1 MAFLCKAN
9 FVLFRFKSS
18 DPHVKM
24 KLFQAYCLSFYGSSL
39 WRLDCPELNSLSVAF
54 NNVIRR
60 IWNLPQRSH
69 TSVVHCL
76 GSTGGIHN
84 IIFSRFCTMFNACI
98 SYASPLIRSIFTV
111 SAQSCNSNFIGYN
124 FLYGHT
130 HCKHYKHGYIVCSQL
145 MREIRSEEFYIPG
158 FSTDELDIIVSTS
171 STMQL

>member
-1 MAFLCKAN
+1 MRKAN

-39 WRLDCPELNSLSVAF
+39 WRLDFPELNSLSVAF

-69 TSVVHCL
+69 TSVVHYL

-98 SYASPLIRSIFTV
+98 SHASPLICSIFTV

-130 HCKHYKHGYIVCSQL
+130 HCKHYKHGYIVFSQL
-145 MREIRSEEFYIPG
+145 MREIRSDEFYIPG